1 MMNLEKY
8 RRDFPVMDVV
18 AVNYGSQHMLYYKSS
33 KDNKFHPLTGR
44 LSGKY
49 NPAYYRWIRN
59 GKFSSYTVKK
69 ADCNTL
75 FDAFVKLA
83 TPLTDPI
90 AFLEYEMDSV
100 KELNVVKVIEK

>member
-18 AVNYGSQHMLYYKSS
+18 AVNYGSQHILYYKSS
-33 KDNKFHPLTGR
+33 RDNKYHALTGR

-49 NPAYYRWIRN
+49 NPAYYLWIRN
-59 GKFSSYTVKK
+59 GKLSSFRVKRNEC
-69 ADCNTL
+69 ATL

-83 TPLTDPI
+83 TPLTTPE